1 MNLSTIFEAYGEDP
15 AAALEAF
22 ANLDPQAWS
31 DYNDRAAERQYRAE
45 YRAWVRSQKAQL
57 LTESQQVKL
66 FGDSD
71 VDRIVVR
78 ERLVTKRD
86 GERQEH
92 DTFALAGAEGAAILR
107 EVIERDSKGAK
118 TTLARTTALRKLAD
132 ELERRSKAEGRP
144 VSVAEVLGLEAA

>member
-1 MNLSTIFEAYGEDP
+1 MNLSTIFEAYGEDS
-15 AAALEAF
+15 AAALAAF

-31 DYNDRAAERQYRAE
+31 EYNDRAAERQYRAE
-45 YRAWVRSQKAQL
+45 YRTWVRSQKAQL

-92 DTFALAGAEGAAILR
+92 VTFSLAGAEGAAILR
-107 EVIERDSKGAK
+107 EVAKRDSKGAK
-118 TTLARTTALRKLAD
+118 TTLARMAALRKLAD
-132 ELERRSKAEGRP
+132 EVERRSKAEGRP